1 MDTLNDV
8 VLSTRIRF
16 ARNIKGY
23 RFPYNMIDKQKKE
36 VLNYIKDR
44 VKDKYS
50 VLELNNID
58 EVTKKSLFE
67 THVISKELLNG
78 NNSALIINEEKNIT
92 TMINEE
98 DHLRIQAFADGFDID
113 KAYENITFFD
123 NYLESK
129 LEYAY
134 NENYGYITACPTCIG
149 TGMRVSVMLHLPALE
164 KIGALNKIF
173 NEITNLG
180 ISVRGMY
187 GENTNGE
194 GAIYQISN
202 QKTLGISEEDIIE
215 QVKQVTKYIVKQER
229 KAREILKDKIE
240 VKDDIYRSYGI
251 LKNAYIVSKKEAM
264 RLLSNIRMGIN
275 MDEIK
280 DINLSNVDK
289 IIKNIGKNTL
299 RKNMKEHFSREQE
312 NVKRAEYIRKN
323 I

>member
-8 VLSTRIRF
+8 VLTTRIRL

-23 RFPYNMIDKQKKE
+23 RFPNNMTGKHKKE
-36 VLNYIKDR
+36 VLNYIKER
-44 VKDKYS
+44 VKDKYNL
-50 VLELNNID
+50 LELNNID
-58 EVTKKSLFE
+58 DITKKSLFE
-67 THVISKELLNG
+67 THVISKELLNEED
-78 NNSALIINEEKNIT
+78 SALIIDEENNIT
-92 TMINEE
+92 AMINEE
-98 DHLRIQAFADGFDID
+98 DHLRIQAFENGFNVD
-113 KAYENITFFD
+113 KAYENISSFD
-123 NYLESK
+123 NYLASK

-134 NENYGYITACPTCIG
+134 SDSYGYITACPTCIG

-164 KIGALNKIF
+164 KMGVLNKIF

-202 QKTLGISEEDIIE
+202 QKTLGVTEQDIIE
-215 QVKQVTKYIVKQER
+215 QVKQVTKYIAKQER
-229 KAREILKDKIE
+229 KARDIIKEKIE
-240 VKDDIYRSYGI
+240 TKDDIFRSYGI

-264 RLLSNIRMGIN
+264 RLLSNVRMGIN
-275 MDEIK
+275 MEEIK
-280 DINLSNVDK
+280 DINLDEIDK

-299 RKNMKEHFSREQE
+299 RKNLKEDFSPEQE
-312 NVKRAEYIRKN
+312 NIKRAEYIREN

>member
-1 MDTLNDV
+1 MENLNDV
-8 VLSTRIRF
+8 VLTTRIRF
-16 ARNIKGY
+16 ARNIKGH
-23 RFPYNMIDKQKKE
+23 RFPNNMIDKQKKE

-50 VLELNNID
+50 ILELNNMD

-78 NNSALIINEEKNIT
+78 TNSALIIDEEKNIT
-92 TMINEE
+92 TMVNEE
-98 DHLRIQAFADGFDID
+98 DHLRIQAFENGFNID
-113 KAYENITFFD
+113 KAYENITSMD
-123 NYLESK
+123 NYLSLK

-134 NENYGYITACPTCIG
+134 SEVYGYITACPTCLG

-202 QKTLGISEEDIIE
+202 QKTLGITEQDIIE
-215 QVKQVTKYIVKQER
+215 QVKQVTKYIAKQER
-229 KAREILKDKIE
+229 KARELLKDKIE
-240 VKDDIYRSYGI
+240 VKDDIFRSYGI

-264 RLLSNIRMGIN
+264 RLLSNVRMGIN
-275 MDEIK
+275 MNEIK
-280 DINLSNVDK
+280 DIELITLDN
-289 IIKNIGKNTL
+289 IIKNIGKNAL
-299 RKNMKEHFSREQE
+299 RKKLKEHFGREQE
-312 NVKRAEYIRKN
+312 NAKRAEYIKQN

>member
-78 NNSALIINEEKNIT
+78 NNSALIMDEEKNIT

-113 KAYENITFFD
+113 KAYENITSFD

-202 QKTLGISEEDIIE
+202 QKTLGISEEDIVE

-251 LKNAYIVSKKEAM
+251 LKNAYIMSKKEAM

-275 MDEIK
+275 MNEIK

>member
-8 VLSTRIRF
+8 VLTTRIRF

-78 NNSALIINEEKNIT
+78 NNSALIMDEEKNIT

-202 QKTLGISEEDIIE
+202 QKTLGISEEDIVE

-275 MDEIK
+275 MNEIK
-280 DINLSNVDK
+280 DIELSNIDK